1 MDLDPEVKTQE
12 QLSDILLNITFNPS
26 CVDMDWAWKVEE
38 VWRDDPEHFHWMQS
52 QADNEGKWYQRR
64 AVILG
69 GWLIS
74 TTFKRPDRATGSM
87 ETGRGREWFVPVG
100 STMSGVVKTAFAAC
114 KMILEHELMES
125 FKFDRQR
132 PFDPHNTVQ
141 ELVSLQYRKDK

>member
-1 MDLDPEVKTQE
+1 MDPEVKTQD

-26 CVDMDWAWKVEE
+26 CVDMDWAWTIRPVYVNNPRFYATTTDHPFPGVE
-38 VWRDDPEHFHWMQS
+38 
-52 QADNEGKWYQRR
+52 KR
-64 AVILG
+64 AVVEA